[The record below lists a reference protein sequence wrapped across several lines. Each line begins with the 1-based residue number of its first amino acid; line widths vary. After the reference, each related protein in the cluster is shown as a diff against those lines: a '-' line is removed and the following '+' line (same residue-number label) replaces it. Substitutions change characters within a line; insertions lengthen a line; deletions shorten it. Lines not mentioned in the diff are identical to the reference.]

1 VSEHPDRFTT
11 AMRKAGREQKI
22 LIDYFRNNRGST
34 SVAAY
39 STRARPSLPVSLPIS
54 WEEIGSFL
62 PERPFT
68 NGLDLETATRPP
80 PRSLG
85 HLRREPRRP
94 QAGDP
99 EEQAAL
105 GRESVPPWWRI
116 LNRRRRPP
124 PCPGS
129 VTLVAPPRSSSWR
142 AAAPPPRELSDRLTS
157 YHSECT
163 TGAPCTVVT
172 LTLFSHAATAGNS
185 SQDAVCFQ

>member
-1 VSEHPDRFTT
+1 MSEHPDRFTT

-39 STRARPSLPVSLPIS
+39 STRARPGLPVSLAIS
-54 WEEIGSFL
+54 WEELGSFL

-68 NGLDLETATRPP
+68 MA
-80 PRSLG
+80 S
-85 HLRREPRRP
+85 
-94 QAGDP
+94 
-99 EEQAAL
+99 
-105 GRESVPPWWRI
+105 
-116 LNRRRRPP
+116 
-124 PCPGS
+124 
-129 VTLVAPPRSSSWR
+129 PPRSSR
-142 AAAPPPRELSDRLTS
+142 GAAAPPPRELSDRLTS

-172 LTLFSHAATAGNS
+172 LTLFSHAAIAGNS